1 VVKPHFWILRLG
13 EMTLKSRPVRRHFQS
28 CMEQSLLDL
37 ALLAGI
43 DLHIEHIGAL
53 IIASS
58 HSEVGEVEEVLCH
71 CFGLQSVD
79 RAIPCSPDPEEIAKI
94 ALESDP
100 DFGKKRT
107 FGVATKR
114 SGAKGEWGSQDFS
127 AEVGH
132 HMLEGDG
139 KLSVNLGNPDFPVRV
154 ILTKQQAWLLAEKIN
169 CPGGLP
175 IGVQGLV
182 LAKISNEADMLNA
195 WQLMRRGCRM
205 VVQEHSDEGLLA
217 ILAAWDST
225 ITDAKKALHSR
236 SGPGRARGEIWGRI
250 GDTVV
255 VDEVKE
261 GKNTPS
267 SLLEPM
273 CGWTTSEMAAL
284 SEHIRNPTTAMRPSY
299 DNDLLTSWIA

>member
-1 VVKPHFWILRLG
+1 
-13 EMTLKSRPVRRHFQS
+13 M
-28 CMEQSLLDL
+28 
-37 ALLAGI
+37 
-43 DLHIEHIGAL
+43 
-53 IIASS
+53 
-58 HSEVGEVEEVLCH
+58 LCH
-71 CFGLQSVD
+71 CFGLQSAD
-79 RAIPCSPDPEEIAKI
+79 RAIPTSPDPEEIAKI

-139 KLSVNLGNPDFPVRV
+139 KLSVNLSNPDFPVRV

-195 WQLMRRGCRM
+195 WQLMRRGAQR
-205 VVQEHSDEGLLA
+205 
-217 ILAAWDST
+217 
-225 ITDAKKALHSR
+225 
-236 SGPGRARGEIWGRI
+236 
-250 GDTVV
+250 
-255 VDEVKE
+255 
-261 GKNTPS
+261 
-267 SLLEPM
+267 
-273 CGWTTSEMAAL
+273 
-284 SEHIRNPTTAMRPSY
+284 
-299 DNDLLTSWIA
+299 